1 MHFLLKLGNESS
13 NTENK
18 ITPQVV
24 VTSGVMRLGERSC
37 KIKNGRYRIRTVLPK
52 SISANGLV
60 KHRNA
65 VSAIRVQDLEYPA
78 LLSSFLECWQM
89 MTADQRQKA
98 LLALLSGKGTVN
110 PDS

>member
-1 MHFLLKLGNESS
+1 MVFY
-13 NTENK
+13 
-18 ITPQVV
+18 
-24 VTSGVMRLGERSC
+24 
-37 KIKNGRYRIRTVLPK
+37 GRYWTRTISPK
-52 SISANGLV
+52 SIGANGLV

-65 VSAIRVQDLEYPA
+65 VSAIQVHNLEYPA

>member
-1 MHFLLKLGNESS
+1 LVFY
-13 NTENK
+13 
-18 ITPQVV
+18 
-24 VTSGVMRLGERSC
+24 
-37 KIKNGRYRIRTVLPK
+37 GRYWTRTILPK
-52 SISANGLV
+52 SNYTNALK
-60 KHRNA
+60 KHGNA
-65 VSAIRVQDLEYPA
+65 ASAIRVQTLEYPA

>member
-1 MHFLLKLGNESS
+1 LVFY
-13 NTENK
+13 
-18 ITPQVV
+18 
-24 VTSGVMRLGERSC
+24 
-37 KIKNGRYRIRTVLPK
+37 GRYRIRTISPK
-52 SISANGLV
+52 SISANDLV
-60 KHRNA
+60 KNRNA
-65 VSAIRVQDLEYPA
+65 VSAIRVQNLEYPA